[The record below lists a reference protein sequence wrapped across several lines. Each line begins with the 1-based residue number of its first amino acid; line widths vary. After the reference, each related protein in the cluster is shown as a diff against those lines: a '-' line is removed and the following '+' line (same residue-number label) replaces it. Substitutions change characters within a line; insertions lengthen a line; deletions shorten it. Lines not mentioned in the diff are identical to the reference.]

1 MQDLS
6 LHLMDIIEN
15 SITAEA
21 TFIDVVIERN
31 EIDNYLKFIITD
43 NGYGMDAKDID
54 KAVNPFYTS
63 KAQRKIKVG
72 LGIPL
77 FKQNAEFCNGFF
89 ILESKKNI
97 GTKITVQ
104 FELNNIDRMPLGNI
118 GDTMLTSIIGH
129 PNVNFRFELICKN
142 KNVKI
147 SKFVVNTE
155 EIKNELGDV
164 PINYPD
170 VVQYLDELINEGIK
184 KTYMEEH

>member
-15 SITAEA
+15 SITANA
-21 TFIDVVIERN
+21 SLIELIIEKN
-31 EIDNYLKFIITD
+31 ENENYLRFLISD
-43 NGYGMDAKDID
+43 NGCGMDEKDLRNAID
-54 KAVNPFYTS
+54 PFYTS
-63 KAQRKIKVG
+63 KSERMIKVG

-77 FKQNAEFCNGFF
+77 FKQNAELCNGFF
-89 ILESKKNI
+89 KLESRKNV
-97 GTKITVQ
+97 GTKIIVQ
-104 FELNNIDRMPLGNI
+104 FQLDNIDRMPLGNI

-129 PNVNFRFELICKN
+129 TNVNFKFELISIDKN
-142 KNVKI
+142 FDKN
-147 SKFVVNTE
+147 SFTLNTK
-155 EIKNELGDV
+155 EIKDELGNV